1 MNNES
6 CYNISDLLT
15 TLDRYYNLAPQQ
27 ISNAPLFELVLT
39 LLSQHTSDHNSG
51 RAMNQLINRFNSW
64 EEIINAPLQN
74 IENAIRPGGLAPTK
88 SKRLQKLLIEV
99 KKRQPNL
106 NLDFLKDM
114 PLVDAKRWLC
124 SLPGIGTKT
133 AAVVLCFALGLPAMP
148 VDTHIYRVT
157 KRLSLIEPGVS
168 ADKAHD
174 LLDELIPQDRIF
186 ALHVYLI
193 THGRQICK
201 ARKPKCTDCNLSKI
215 CPSAFSFNG

>member
-74 IENAIRPGGLAPTK
+74 IENA
-88 SKRLQKLLIEV
+88 
-99 KKRQPNL
+99 N
-106 NLDFLKDM
+106 
-114 PLVDAKRWLC
+114 
-124 SLPGIGTKT
+124 
-133 AAVVLCFALGLPAMP
+133 
-148 VDTHIYRVT
+148 
-157 KRLSLIEPGVS
+157 
-168 ADKAHD
+168 
-174 LLDELIPQDRIF
+174 
-186 ALHVYLI
+186 
-193 THGRQICK
+193 QI
-201 ARKPKCTDCNLSKI
+201 
-215 CPSAFSFNG
+215 